1 MVSASCV
8 SVDWPRA
15 PPPSK
20 WLNAFKMAIGD
31 TCTETETNHGTHH
44 GAHAHGIRWLGA
56 PTIRSDV
63 VCIEPNVVC
72 PSLWSLFC
80 GALFLLV
87 HSSLNTLVLQVVRGE
102 LRTHAR
108 RIPVAVK
115 LLPGLTDDA
124 VRTRFDKELKAHI
137 TAQHVSSGVC
147 RLVGT
152 CEKDGTLYLVMKLYN
167 GNLRDRITAGLD
179 VGEARRVAHAL
190 SRTLEQLHAAG
201 VIVKDIKPENVL
213 MDEFGQPVL
222 ADFGISEVVTRTTRI
237 MPTSVQGTF
246 SYMAPE
252 LFESEGHGPEV
263 DVWSLACVVVE
274 MCTGVMP
281 FAGMQM
287 AQIMRAVCDRHVVP
301 DVPDHAPAAA
311 VIRRCFAFEP
321 AGRPTVAELAAA
333 LAPEAVELPEVVDG
347 LTDAFARKVATLTA
361 ERDRA
366 VAAQVAADQER
377 DRVAAERTTAV
388 AQIAAE
394 RDAIAAERDRAVA
407 AQAAADAER
416 TTAVARIAAER
427 DRAVAAQAAADAEI
441 QRLRTQMAAGA
452 NAGDAASASAA
463 AAPPRQQQRVA
474 KRRRES
480 QAVSWWSWAG
490 SLK

>member
-1 MVSASCV
+1 VSFSLV
-8 SVDWPRA
+8 P
-15 PPPSK
+15 
-20 WLNAFKMAIGD
+20 L
-31 TCTETETNHGTHH
+31 
-44 GAHAHGIRWLGA
+44 
-56 PTIRSDV
+56 SD
-63 VCIEPNVVC
+63 
-72 PSLWSLFC
+72 
-80 GALFLLV
+80 FLLV

-115 LLPGLTDDA
+115 LLPGLTSEV
-124 VRTRFDKELKAHI
+124 VRARFDKELKAHI

-147 RLVGT
+147 RLIGT
-152 CEKDGTLYLVMKLYN
+152 CEKDSTLYLVMKLYN

-179 VGEARRVAHAL
+179 VGEARRVAHAM

-222 ADFGISEVVTRTTRI
+222 ADFGISEVVTRTMRI
-237 MPTSVQGTF
+237 TPTSVQGTYN
-246 SYMAPE
+246 YMAPE
-252 LFESEGHGPEV
+252 LFGRGGFGAEV

-274 MCTGVMP
+274 MCTGAMP
-281 FAGMQM
+281 WTGLQMQ
-287 AQIMRAVCDRHVVP
+287 QIYVAVCVERDVP

-321 AGRPTVAELAAA
+321 AARPTATELAAA
-333 LAPEAVELPEVVDG
+333 LAPEAAELPEVVES

-366 VAAQVAADQER
+366 VAAQVAADLER
-377 DRVAAERTTAV
+377 DRAVAESTTAV
-388 AQIAAE
+388 ARIAAE
-394 RDAIAAERDRAVA
+394 RNRAVA

-416 TTAVARIAAER
+416 TTAVTRIAAERDCAVVAQAAADAERTTAVALIAAER
-427 DRAVAAQAAADAEI
+427 DRALAESAANAAEI

-452 NAGDAASASAA
+452 NAGAPALAPTAA

-474 KRRRES
+474 APRRES
-480 QAVSWWSWAG
+480 RPVSWWSWAG

>member
-1 MVSASCV
+1 
-8 SVDWPRA
+8 
-15 PPPSK
+15 
-20 WLNAFKMAIGD
+20 
-31 TCTETETNHGTHH
+31 
-44 GAHAHGIRWLGA
+44 
-56 PTIRSDV
+56 
-63 VCIEPNVVC
+63 
-72 PSLWSLFC
+72 
-80 GALFLLV
+80 
-87 HSSLNTLVLQVVRGE
+87 
-102 LRTHAR
+102 
-108 RIPVAVK
+108 VAVK
-115 LLPGLTDDA
+115 LLPGLTSEV
-124 VRTRFDKELKAHI
+124 VRARFDKELKAHI

-147 RLVGT
+147 RLIGT

-252 LFESEGHGPEV
+252 LFESEGHGPEI

-287 AQIMRAVCDRHVVP
+287 AQIVRAVCDRRVVP

-321 AGRPTVAELAAA
+321 AARPTVAELAAA
-333 LAPEAVELPEVVDG
+333 LAPEAVELPEVVEG

-361 ERDRA
+361 ERDRAVAVQVAAYQERDRA

-388 AQIAAE
+388 A
-394 RDAIAAERDRAVA
+394 
-407 AQAAADAER
+407 
-416 TTAVARIAAER
+416 RIAAER
-427 DRAVAAQAAADAEI
+427 DRAVAAQVAADQERDRAVAAQAAAQVAADAERTTAVARVVAERDRARAESAAHAAEI

-452 NAGDAASASAA
+452 NAGAAASAAPV

-480 QAVSWWSWAG
+480 RAVSWWSVNLVTEMTCCCAMICAFRFRFQ
-490 SLK
+490 